1 MWSGWGGEAVV
12 LLVIMRKEVGDSVS
26 GLSKKDGWLWEGGG
40 ENTVVGPREQSKCWG
55 EGGPRSRSRAKGLVG
70 GGSGT
75 LSPGMGTQGAG
86 AQAGSGLVSRTT
98 PLLSTRGTP
107 CVLGLGTA

>member
-55 EGGPRSRSRAKGLVG
+55 EGGPRSRSRAKRGWWAG
-70 GGSGT
+70 GVEPFLLGWDPRGQGYEPD
-75 LSPGMGTQGAG
+75 PGW
-86 AQAGSGLVSRTT
+86 
-98 PLLSTRGTP
+98 
-107 CVLGLGTA
+107 